1 MCAPYWPDEVGKAIN
16 FDDFVTELLDVKD
29 FEDYTQRELKLTK
42 EAVSS
47 QCCYASNYYVMYL
60 PANN

>member
-1 MCAPYWPDEVGKAIN
+1 MCAPYWPDEVGKSLN
-16 FDDFVTELLDVKD
+16 FDDLVIELLYVKN

-42 EAVSS
+42 EAVSKLYITS
-47 QCCYASNYYVMYL
+47 SYNVVYL

>member
-1 MCAPYWPDEVGKAIN
+1 MCAPYWPDVVGKSLN
-16 FDDFVTELLDVKD
+16 FDDLVIELLDVKN

-42 EAVSS
+42 EAVSKLHITNS
-47 QCCYASNYYVMYL
+47 YNVVYL